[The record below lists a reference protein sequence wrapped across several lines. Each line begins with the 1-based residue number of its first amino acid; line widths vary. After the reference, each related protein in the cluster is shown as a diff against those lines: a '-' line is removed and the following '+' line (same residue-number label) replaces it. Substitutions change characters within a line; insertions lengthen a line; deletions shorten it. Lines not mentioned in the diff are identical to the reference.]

1 MNDTRSVSTKPA
13 ATHPPPAES
22 SPAPFRWV
30 PVRSLS
36 SSHRPRIAAHL
47 RALDEQD
54 RYMRFGHVASDDQV
68 GRYVDL
74 LNFDRDEI
82 FGVFNRRLELVAMA
96 HLAYLA
102 GAGGAGEAG
111 TADGGLHSA
120 EFGVSVGA
128 AARGRG
134 IGSRLFDHAC
144 LHARNRGIDTLLIHA
159 LSENTPMLRIARN
172 AGARVERSGSDS
184 SAYLKLPPED
194 IASNVEQW
202 VEDGA
207 ARLDYSI
214 KRSAL
219 QIDGL
224 ISAVA
229 AVAGRG
235 DASELPASSLAP
247 PLSNS
252 ASPSPGEG

>member
-1 MNDTRSVSTKPA
+1 MNDVQITTSAPA
-13 ATHPPPAES
+13 AAQHPALS
-22 SPAPFRWV
+22 GGAAPFRWV

-36 SSHRPRIAAHL
+36 SSHRPRIATHL
-47 RALDEQD
+47 LALNDQD
-54 RYMRFGHVASDDQV
+54 RYLRFGHVASDEQI
-68 GRYVDL
+68 GRYVDQ

-82 FGVFNRRLELVAMA
+82 FGVFNRRLEIVAMA
-96 HLAYLA
+96 HLAYLGT
-102 GAGGAGEAG
+102 GA
-111 TADGGLHSA
+111 TAEDGPHSA

-134 IGSRLFDHAC
+134 IGSRLFDHAS

-194 IASNVEQW
+194 IASNVEEW

-207 ARLDYSI
+207 SRLDYSI
-214 KRSAL
+214 KRGAL

-235 DASELPASSLAP
+235 DTNHLPR
-247 PLSNS
+247 S
-252 ASPSPGEG
+252 ALPVAGENEHTPSPGEG

>member
-1 MNDTRSVSTKPA
+1 MNDTKIIITEHGA
-13 ATHPPPAES
+13 AGRPEVAS
-22 SPAPFRWV
+22 DPAPFRWV

-36 SSHRPRIAAHL
+36 SSHRPRIATHL
-47 RALDEQD
+47 LALNDQD
-54 RYMRFGHVASDDQV
+54 RYLRFGHVASDEQI
-68 GRYVDL
+68 GRYADL
-74 LNFDRDEI
+74 LDFDRDEI
-82 FGVFNRRLELVAMA
+82 FGVFNRRLEIVAMA
-96 HLAYLA
+96 HLAYLGSA
-102 GAGGAGEAG
+102 GDAG
-111 TADGGLHSA
+111 TADGGPRSA

-184 SAYLKLPPED
+184 SAVLKLPPED
-194 IASNVEQW
+194 IASNVEEW
-202 VEDGA
+202 VEDGV

-224 ISAVA
+224 ITAVA

-235 DASELPASSLAP
+235 DTHELPASALPAP
-247 PLSNS
+247 PENS
-252 ASPSPGEG
+252 PTPSPGEG